1 MKEKKNKKKFRDTQI
16 AAIINKVVSSA
27 PVRGVLKPVA
37 APVVE
42 LVRNATTP
50 SFQDKPHKSGK
61 WQVLGY
67 VIILAILTYLKIIP
81 VDALIEFMKGN

>member
-1 MKEKKNKKKFRDTQI
+1 MKEKKNKKKFRDTQV

-42 LVRNATTP
+42 FIRNATTP
-50 SFQDKPHKSGK
+50 TGQDKPHKSGK
-61 WQVLGY
+61 WQVFGY
-67 VIILAILTYLKIIP
+67 ILILAALVYLKIIP
-81 VDALIEFMKGN
+81 VDVLIEFMKGN